1 MNKHRKQAFWG
12 AAFILAGVTSIQT
25 TSALV
30 YPLFGPFSPG
40 EVSAWRFLFGTMF
53 LLIIARPKIRSWSR
67 EQWRWVIIVGVTT
80 ALMNQFF
87 YQSISRIP
95 LGGAVALEYLGPF
108 AVALWGHRKPRQLL
122 YVLAAGLGVLA
133 LTRPGSGLTA
143 LGITYASLAA
153 FMYAIYVLVTHK
165 MGNLIQGIEGL
176 AMSMGVATVVTSPF
190 LFHSWARMSHAGPL
204 FWRLVFVA
212 FLAIA
217 MGFSFE
223 LQGIKRVRPATAGI
237 LFALDPAMA
246 FTAGLLFAHQ
256 LVSGWDLLGCAF
268 VVAAGIG
275 ATVDAARSAPVLPQ

>member
-1 MNKHRKQAFWG
+1 MNPKRKQALVG
-12 AAFILAGVTSIQT
+12 ALFIVGGVTSIQT

-30 YPLFGPFSPG
+30 YPLFGHFSAG
-40 EVSAWRFLFGTMF
+40 EVSAWRFLFGTLF
-53 LLIIARPKIRSWSR
+53 LLIIARPKFRSWSWH
-67 EQWRWVIIVGVTT
+67 QWQWVIIVGITT

-108 AVALWGHRKPRQLL
+108 AVAVLGHRKPRQLM
-122 YVLAAGLGVLA
+122 YVAAAGLGVLA
-133 LTRPGSGLTA
+133 LTRPGSGLNA
-143 LGITYASLAA
+143 LGITFAFLAA
-153 FMYAIYVLVTHK
+153 FMYAMYVLATHK
-165 MGNLIQGIEGL
+165 MGSLIEGVEGL

-190 LFHSWARMSHAGPL
+190 VFGSWHHMTHSGPL
-204 FWRLVFVA
+204 LWRLIFIA

-223 LQGIKRVRPATAGI
+223 LQGIRRVRPATAGI

-246 FTAGLLFAHQ
+246 FATGLLFASQ
-256 LVSGWDLLGCAF
+256 QVTSWDLVGCLL

-275 ATVDAARSAPVLPQ
+275 ATVDSARSAPTLAQ

>member
-1 MNKHRKQAFWG
+1 MNKSRKQALFG

-30 YPLFGPFSPG
+30 YPEFGPFSAG

-53 LLIIARPKIRSWSR
+53 LLVIARPKIRTWSK
-67 EQWRWVIIVGVTT
+67 EQWRWVVIVGITT

-95 LGGAVALEYLGPF
+95 LGGAVAIEYLGPF
-108 AVALWGHRKPRQLL
+108 AVAVLGHRKPRQLL
-122 YVLAAGLGVLA
+122 YVLCAGLGVLA
-133 LTRPGSGLTA
+133 LTRPGSGLNA
-143 LGITYASLAA
+143 LGITFAFLAA
-153 FMYAIYVLVTHK
+153 FMYAMYVLVTHK
-165 MGNLIQGIEGL
+165 MGNLIQGVEGL
-176 AMSMGVATVVTSPF
+176 AMSMAVATVATSPF
-190 LFHSWARMSHAGPL
+190 LFQSWGRMSHSGSL

-246 FTAGLLFAHQ
+246 FTAGLLFANQ
-256 LVSGWDLLGCAF
+256 LVSGWDLIGCAF

-275 ATVDAARSAPVLPQ
+275 ATVDAARSAPVLAQ

>member
-1 MNKHRKQAFWG
+1 MNKSRKKALVG

-30 YPLFGPFSPG
+30 YPEFGSFSAG
-40 EVSAWRFLFGTMF
+40 EVSAWRFLVGTAF
-53 LLIIARPKIRSWSR
+53 LLVIARPNLKSWSR

-87 YQSISRIP
+87 YQAISRIP

-108 AVALWGHRKPRQLL
+108 AVAVWGHRKPRQLL

-133 LTRPGSGLTA
+133 LTRPGSGLNS
-143 LGITYASLAA
+143 LGITFAFLAA
-153 FMYAIYVLVTHK
+153 FMYAVYVLVTHK
-165 MGNLIQGIEGL
+165 MGNLIQGIDGL

-190 LFHSWARMSHAGPL
+190 LFHSWHRMTHSGPL
-204 FWRLVFVA
+204 FWRLIFVA

-246 FTAGLLFAHQ
+246 FTTGLIFANQ
-256 LVSGWDLLGCAF
+256 LVSGWDLVGCAF
-268 VVAAGIG
+268 VVAAGVG
-275 ATVDAARSAPVLPQ
+275 ATVDAARSTPVLPQ